1 MRACSE
7 ARRSR
12 NWDCTESGSC
22 TSVSTSVSTLAARR
36 PRALE
41 TYSAHP
47 RCVPTAVN
55 PSSWCAI
62 RAYPHLK
69 RSKSSADVPPVR
81 PQRADPCKCDTT
93 SR

>member
-22 TSVSTSVSTLAARR
+22 TSVFTSVSIVSARR

-41 TYSAHP
+41 TYSADP
-47 RCVPTAVN
+47 RGVPTAVK

-62 RAYPHLK
+62 RSLAA
-69 RSKSSADVPPVR
+69 SAATCYLSPP
-81 PQRADPCKCDTT
+81 
-93 SR
+93 